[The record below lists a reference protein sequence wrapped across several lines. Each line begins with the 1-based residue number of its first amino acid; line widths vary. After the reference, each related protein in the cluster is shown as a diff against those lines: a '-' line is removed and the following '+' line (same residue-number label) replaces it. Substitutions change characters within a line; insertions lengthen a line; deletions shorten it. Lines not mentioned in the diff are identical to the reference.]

1 MPCVLDLVCQE
12 LLDRIASLDDPP
24 LRPLPT
30 IASST
35 GTQGEDVVSDWSVI
49 GDVPDTLTG
58 LDDAV
63 SSQLDI
69 DWTLP
74 SGQLGSVDAWNP
86 YPARDPR
93 SSGSPLGGF
102 PWSDG
107 FVGGFAVTLPRPG
120 PLLPVHGGD
129 IAAGATRD
137 GGTIAAQVDAMVN
150 EILIRTGVVPTPP
163 QASKG
168 LTEPPLRGSTRI
180 IPDGPRRH
188 DAPRVSRDQSAQ
200 VQTQRSEAT
209 AVAVA
214 SARAKVVSTDARERR
229 SRAQTAPA
237 KSRLPLPLPTVPN
250 APVGASLTSTG
261 GGGLSTGV
269 ILMLALP
276 FLAAALHV
284 FLRLTVAEARWPTG
298 RRDRVSK
305 PPG

>member
-24 LRPLPT
+24 VRSLPT

-35 GTQGEDVVSDWSVI
+35 GTQGEDVVSDWSVV
-49 GDVPDTLTG
+49 DDLPDTL
-58 LDDAV
+58 DDAIR
-63 SSQLDI
+63 SQLDTG
-69 DWTLP
+69 WTLP

-93 SSGSPLGGF
+93 SSGSSLGGF
-102 PWSDG
+102 PWPDG

-120 PLLPVHGGD
+120 PLPGHGGD
-129 IAAGATRD
+129 ITAGATRD
-137 GGTIAAQVDAMVN
+137 GGTIAEQVDAMVN

-168 LTEPPLRGSTRI
+168 LNERPLRGSARI
-180 IPDGPRRH
+180 VPDGPRRH
-188 DAPRVSRDQSAQ
+188 DAPRVSRARSAQ
-200 VQTQRSEAT
+200 VQAQTQTSAAT

-214 SARAKVVSTDARERR
+214 SARAKVVSTEVRERR
-229 SRAQTAPA
+229 SRAHTAPA